1 MVASLKEG
9 KTTPP
14 KHYTEDSLLAAME
27 SAGADDAPEDTER
40 KWLGTPATRADILEK
55 LISTGFVTRKGD
67 KRTKHLIPTPKGMA
81 LITIL
86 PEQLQSPLLTA
97 EWEQRLKRIERG
109 EESADAFLQDIRTML
124 TELKATAKPVKGA
137 ETLFPSQKESIGACP
152 HCGRPVTES
161 DKGFF
166 CTNHGCRFA
175 IWKDNKFLTGQQI
188 AVNRQLVLPLLKDSQ
203 VKLHN
208 LRSKRTGKPFSANLL
223 LVCQDDGSPRF
234 RFEFERKRS
243 GGDAHE

>member
-1 MVASLKEG
+1 
-9 KTTPP
+9 
-14 KHYTEDSLLAAME
+14 
-27 SAGADDAPEDTER
+27 
-40 KWLGTPATRADILEK
+40 
-55 LISTGFVTRKGD
+55 
-67 KRTKHLIPTPKGMA
+67 MA

-97 EWEQRLKRIERG
+97 EWEQRLKRIEHG
-109 EESADAFLQDIRTML
+109 KESPDAFMQDIRTML

-137 ETLFPSQKESIGACP
+137 ETLFPSQKESVGTCP

-175 IWKDNKFLTGQQI
+175 IWKDNKFLNGQQI

-208 LRSKRTGKPFSANLL
+208 LRSKRTGKPFSAT
-223 LVCQDDGSPRF
+223 LVLACQDDGSPRF
-234 RFEFERKRS
+234 RFEFEGKRS